1 METKKSLLYLDDE
14 EINLML
20 FKEMFKKDFEVH
32 TVSSAEKALEYL
44 KSNNVDLILTD
55 QRMPVMSGVEF
66 LEEYNKIAP
75 EEPPKRV
82 MVSGYSPE
90 GEINEALEK
99 NILDK
104 FVSKPWTYNQLK
116 EVLSS

>member
-1 METKKSLLYLDDE
+1 MDGKRSLLYLDDE

-32 TVSSAEKALEYL
+32 TVSSATEALEFL
-44 KSNNVDLILTD
+44 RENPVEVILTD

-66 LEEYNKIAP
+66 LEEFSKMAP
-75 EEPPKRV
+75 EKPPKRV

-90 GEINEALEK
+90 GEINEAIDK
-99 NILDK
+99 KILDQ
-104 FVSKPWTYNQLK
+104 FVSKPWTYKQLK